1 MNDQIDKQS
10 GIVSRIIDGSVT
22 IDSIAEIETLLKAF
36 PNNPWIH
43 RVFADLLKRDKLFY
57 AAADEYG
64 TTAKLFIEADMTLQA
79 IVSKIFE
86 WRILKPSDHEGKA
99 FYLSLRQG
107 RYKNTGVQNFFI
119 KMKYPEMIAFMS
131 ELVPRHFPAGSMMKR
146 FGDEENN
153 LYFVVSGALEKTI
166 YHRLKKGGRVQ
177 KKSSNELVKNDFFGD
192 IYPFE
197 EEKVSQSTIE
207 TLTRVEFAKISKS
220 KLMTICRKYPN
231 VKLLVNGLYKTRSES
246 AEEEFSWTVRRTV
259 RHQLPTQVNI
269 KIFKDKL
276 CKAPL
281 DFIGFTENISLGG
294 ASVVLGEN
302 YKTGQFDTLAGKNVK
317 LQIYLPIEFVSLSI
331 LGTIVWSKEVPLEGK
346 TTAIAGIQFKGMTDA
361 DRRLLQGY
369 NCGSESEQNLIWRL
383 WDSLMEKQGLILD
396 DKGSNKRSA

>member
-1 MNDQIDKQS
+1 MNDQIDKQR

-22 IDSIAEIETLLKAF
+22 IDSIAEIETLLNAF

-43 RVFADLLKRDKLFY
+43 RIFADLLKRDKLFY

-86 WRILKPSDHEGKA
+86 WRILKPCDHEGKA
-99 FYLSLRQG
+99 FYLSLREG

-119 KMKYPEMIAFMS
+119 KMKYPEMISFMS
-131 ELVPRHFPAGSMMKR
+131 ELEPRHFPAGSMMKR

-177 KKSSNELVKNDFFGD
+177 IKSSKELVKNDFFGD

-197 EEKVSQSTIE
+197 EEKISQSTIE

-231 VKLLVNGLYKTRSES
+231 VKLLVKGLYKTRSES
-246 AEEEFSWTVRRTV
+246 TEEEFSLTVRRTV

-281 DFIGFTENISLGG
+281 DFSGFTENVSLGG

-346 TTAIAGIQFKGMTDA
+346 TTAIVGIQFKGMTSA

-369 NCGSESEQNLIWRL
+369 NCGSESEQNLIWSL
-383 WDSLMEKQGLILD
+383 WDSLMEKQPLILD
-396 DKGSNKRSA
+396 DKESNKRSA